1 MHVLRYKRNE
11 MVAVQLVGSYCLP
24 SLLYGCGVWQTRAMM
39 LDQQVLH
46 GITAFGRFL
55 MLAGGKV
62 SDHCYSFVHVYHWL
76 ISFTNGGCSTGRNVC
91 FLTMY
96 YCRPWPDVVMITL
109 ALCDVYKLTVKN
121 LVESPKHLVKELF
134 WREFEWSHILWQC
147 IVLCSDYFVFD
158 CVLILCAFMF
168 CCLGVINDVCIINSQ
183 LVSY

>member
-1 MHVLRYKRNE
+1 M
-11 MVAVQLVGSYCLP
+11 
-24 SLLYGCGVWQTRAMM
+24 
-39 LDQQVLH
+39 
-46 GITAFGRFL
+46 
-55 MLAGGKV
+55 

-76 ISFTNGGCSTGRNVC
+76 ILFINGGCSTGRNVC

-96 YCRPWPDVVMITL
+96 YYRPWPDVVMITL

-168 CCLGVINDVCIINSQ
+168 CCFGVINDVCMINSQ
-183 LVSY
+183 NSFHIRSKIRRNILAVWHFELPLALLCHAPTIFACPLKLPAIDCVPNRQHTVQCVCV